1 MLDENPE
8 NLPLAERISK
18 AEHFARE
25 LAEHL
30 QLAFLPKLSQ
40 LRASSKKTDPEE
52 VTDQTMYDQMAAVVS
67 AEEYASNLYTRLT
80 KYLESIQKD
89 AVKAFEI
96 VPVPADSREIEVL
109 VDIQDIVLE

>member
-1 MLDENPE
+1 MHDENPE
-8 NLPLAERISK
+8 NLPLAERINK
-18 AEHFARE
+18 AEYFARE

-40 LRASSKKTDPEE
+40 LRVSSKKPDPEE
-52 VTDQTMYDQMAAVVS
+52 VTDQTMYDQMAAVVN
-67 AEEYASNLYTRLT
+67 AEEYASNLYTRLK

-89 AVKAFEI
+89 AAKAFEI
-96 VPVPADSREIEVL
+96 VPAPAEVKEFEVL